1 MGWRIT
7 VLALFLLAADSSA
20 QFRRSTFK
28 YGDRLRFGRHQLS
41 EDNYFEPN
49 ADRSYKFGYEAED
62 HSRQEES
69 DKDGLVMGKYSYVDA
84 NGIQRSLSYKAG
96 ANIGFVPDLSNFSG
110 KERKNMRV
118 VKRPR
123 GMKKPLSNPTR
134 FVTSL
139 IPMQPKWRYPT
150 PVLTPFHFYSPPQ
163 PAALYHAPI
172 APALPV
178 VPLSTLYGAP
188 AAPKP
193 EPLATLYAA
202 PAPPA
207 PKPEPLPTLYGAPAA
222 PKPEP
227 LPTLYAAPAPP
238 APKPEPL
245 PTLYAAPAPPA
256 PKPEPLPTLYAAPA
270 PPAPEPEPL
279 ATLYGAPA
287 PLAPEPDHSNIDMVE
302 EKLNAMMQ
310 MDASYSFK
318 YDNEF
323 SSREETADPNGDV
336 KGKYAYT
343 NELGSTIIVHYSAGA
358 NKGFVIENMDEIEE
372 AMEEAQ
378 EAVAYAEM
386 AIDAFSDEEVV
397 EETDPI
403 EVASIHFE
411 QPTIDQDTWIQS
423 KSYSYSVSGSDSGL
437 TRSETA
443 DENGAV
449 TGTYTIPDVN
459 GDPIVVK
466 YRAGPLTGF
475 VIENFDEV
483 QARTDP
489 ASASVSQDLSQISGI
504 ASSVVP
510 DPIITYAQEI
520 IPTAPDEVIEVN
532 EPFVD
537 PLHEENSDRSYQF
550 SYGSEQDDSLRQEE
564 SDADGNIKGKYSYV
578 NAEGNTILVK
588 YSAGPNQ
595 GFVVENEQE
604 LKGSVQKATSE
615 AAKKVKRRRMK
626 VVKRPRI
633 KPEPLPSYETAPS
646 QNSYQAP
653 HPGIAT
659 SYVAPAKQKVV
670 KRPRIKPEPLPSYE
684 TAQSQNIYQAPHPGI
699 PSTYVAPAKQNT
711 YQDVEVDLLPTSV
724 TDVDYNNHEENAAD
738 LSYSFNVQSENSSYE
753 ESQDQ
758 EGERT
763 GSYSYIDA
771 NGQNVVVRYRAG
783 KDGFVIL
790 NPDDVL
796 PKPPQAY

>member
-1 MGWRIT
+1 MIPMQPKW
-7 VLALFLLAADSSA
+7 
-20 QFRRSTFK
+20 
-28 YGDRLRFGRHQLS
+28 
-41 EDNYFEPN
+41 
-49 ADRSYKFGYEAED
+49 
-62 HSRQEES
+62 
-69 DKDGLVMGKYSYVDA
+69 
-84 NGIQRSLSYKAG
+84 
-96 ANIGFVPDLSNFSG
+96 GFVPNLSNFSG

-150 PVLTPFHFYSPPQ
+150 PVVTPVNFYAPYQ
-163 PAALYHAPI
+163 PATLYYAPI

-188 AAPKP
+188 A
-193 EPLATLYAA
+193 
-202 PAPPA
+202 
-207 PKPEPLPTLYGAPAA
+207 
-222 PKPEP
+222 
-227 LPTLYAAPAPP
+227 
-238 APKPEPL
+238 
-245 PTLYAAPAPPA
+245 
-256 PKPEPLPTLYAAPA
+256 
-270 PPAPEPEPL
+270 PPAPEQ
-279 ATLYGAPA
+279 
-287 PLAPEPDHSNIDMVE
+287 DQSNVDMVE

-378 EAVAYAEM
+378 EAVSYAEM
-386 AIDAFSDEEVV
+386 AIDAFSDDEVV

-403 EVASIHFE
+403 EEASIYFE

-423 KSYSYSVSGSDSGL
+423 KSYSFSVSGSDNGL

-510 DPIITYAQEI
+510 EPIITYAQEI
-520 IPTAPDEVIEVN
+520 ISTAPVEVIEVN

-588 YSAGPNQ
+588 YSAGPDQ

-604 LKGSVQKATSE
+604 LKGSVEKATNE

-633 KPEPLPSYETAPS
+633 KAEPLPSYETAPS

-653 HPGIAT
+653 HPGI
-659 SYVAPAKQKVV
+659 
-670 KRPRIKPEPLPSYE
+670 PS
-684 TAQSQNIYQAPHPGI
+684 I
-699 PSTYVAPAKQNT
+699 YVAPAKQNT

-753 ESQDQ
+753 ENQDQ

>member
-1 MGWRIT
+1 MYEEDHIK
-7 VLALFLLAADSSA
+7 DSS
-20 QFRRSTFK
+20 
-28 YGDRLRFGRHQLS
+28 GD
-41 EDNYFEPN
+41 
-49 ADRSYKFGYEAED
+49 
-62 HSRQEES
+62 
-69 DKDGLVMGKYSYVDA
+69 
-84 NGIQRSLSYKAG
+84 
-96 ANIGFVPDLSNFSG
+96 
-110 KERKNMRV
+110 
-118 VKRPR
+118 
-123 GMKKPLSNPTR
+123 
-134 FVTSL
+134 
-139 IPMQPKWRYPT
+139 
-150 PVLTPFHFYSPPQ
+150 
-163 PAALYHAPI
+163 
-172 APALPV
+172 
-178 VPLSTLYGAP
+178 
-188 AAPKP
+188 
-193 EPLATLYAA
+193 
-202 PAPPA
+202 
-207 PKPEPLPTLYGAPAA
+207 
-222 PKPEP
+222 
-227 LPTLYAAPAPP
+227 
-238 APKPEPL
+238 
-245 PTLYAAPAPPA
+245 
-256 PKPEPLPTLYAAPA
+256 
-270 PPAPEPEPL
+270 EPEPL

-287 PLAPEPDHSNIDMVE
+287 APAPESDQSNI
-302 EKLNAMMQ
+302 
-310 MDASYSFK
+310 
-318 YDNEF
+318 
-323 SSREETADPNGDV
+323 
-336 KGKYAYT
+336 
-343 NELGSTIIVHYSAGA
+343 
-358 NKGFVIENMDEIEE
+358 
-372 AMEEAQ
+372 
-378 EAVAYAEM
+378 
-386 AIDAFSDEEVV
+386 VV
-397 EETDPI
+397 EATDPI
-403 EVASIHFE
+403 EEASIYFE
-411 QPTIDQDTWIQS
+411 QPTIDQETWIQS
-423 KSYSYSVSGSDSGL
+423 KSYSYSVSGSDNGL

-510 DPIITYAQEI
+510 EPIITYAQEI
-520 IPTAPDEVIEVN
+520 IPTAPVEVIEVN

-588 YSAGPNQ
+588 YSAGPDQ

-604 LKGSVQKATSE
+604 LKGSVEKATSE

-659 SYVAPAKQKVV
+659 AYVAPAKQRVV

-684 TAQSQNIYQAPHPGI
+684 TAPSQNSYQTPHPGI
-699 PSTYVAPAKQNT
+699 PSAYVAPAKQNT

-753 ESQDQ
+753 ENQDQ

-790 NPDDVL
+790 NPDDIL